1 MTTTSPTHTHT
12 LHPFGESVIY
22 LLHSGSCTQLLESI
36 HGSPLS
42 QIVFS
47 AGTMYAVP
55 GTDRSLIP
63 VPVHVKP
70 HHTREVRLPQQ
81 HQQQQQQ
88 LLQQPQQH
96 LQHLQQSSPPP
107 PPQQHHHHH
116 PHPLPL
122 RTHIASH
129 SLFAPGHLTPLHHT
143 HSPPPATTSTLPLFG
158 PARQSGGREQGRKPF
173 RYHSRSAART
183 SIDISEFHVPELPP
197 PIHPTS
203 AQGFRN
209 HTNRLPI
216 RSPSHFTFPSSS
228 SSFSPP
234 PPPPKDHPVIPLRR
248 PLRPAVSFGAVSHH
262 SYDSTCPI
270 VEKPTSHPERKRA
283 ASMEPRSIKPA
294 WNQRLHNCFSCCFA
308 APPSP

>member
-1 MTTTSPTHTHT
+1 
-12 LHPFGESVIY
+12 
-22 LLHSGSCTQLLESI
+22 
-36 HGSPLS
+36 
-42 QIVFS
+42 
-47 AGTMYAVP
+47 MYAVP

-70 HHTREVRLPQQ
+70 QHTREVRLPQQ
-81 HQQQQQQ
+81 HQQQQQ

-96 LQHLQQSSPPP
+96 LQHLQQSSPPSPP
-107 PPQQHHHHH
+107 PPQQHHHHHHH

-129 SLFAPGHLTPLHHT
+129 SLFAPGHLAPLHHT
-143 HSPPPATTSTLPLFG
+143 HSPPPATTSTLHLFR

-183 SIDISEFHVPELPP
+183 SIDISEFHVPEIPP
-197 PIHPTS
+197 PILPTS

-216 RSPSHFTFPSSS
+216 RPPSHFTFPSSS
-228 SSFSPP
+228 SFSPP
-234 PPPPKDHPVIPLRR
+234 LPPPKDHPVIPLRR

-294 WNQRLHNCFSCCFA
+294 WNQRLHTCFSCCFA